1 MIVNNYKSNFNG
13 RNLYIGIV
21 QSRFNQKISYKLLI
35 SCLNML
41 KKIGVQE
48 KNILHISVP
57 GALEIPLTLQNI
69 IKLKKFNVLIAI
81 GVIIRGE
88 TYHFELITN
97 NTISSIMKISI
108 KNNIPI
114 INAILTTENIE
125 QANSRI
131 LTKGIETAYAAIEIA
146 NLISSIKKLH

>member
-1 MIVNNYKSNFNG
+1 MIINNYKSNFNG

-21 QSRFNQKISYKLLI
+21 QSRFNQTISYKLLI
-35 SCLNML
+35 SCINTL
-41 KKIGVQE
+41 KKIGAQE

-57 GALEIPLTLQNI
+57 GALEIPLALKNI
-69 IKLKKFNVLIAI
+69 IQIKKFNVLIAI

-88 TYHFELITN
+88 TYHFELIAN
-97 NTISSIMKISI
+97 ETISNIMQISI

-114 INAILTTENIE
+114 INAILTTETIE